1 MHDGQTHNPI
11 PPADNAERWVV
22 KLGGSLLDLDD
33 LGQRLRNW
41 LDRTAP
47 RRTAL
52 VIGGGATTDIV
63 REFDRRFR
71 LGDVAAHWLAL
82 RALSF
87 NSHLLSELLPGSEIA
102 TTLTACESCWN
113 SGRTPILD
121 PFAFLTAD
129 EGHPDGLP
137 HNWDVTSDS
146 VAARLA
152 DLIGAKT
159 LVLLKSRPPPPASQ
173 ATDWAACGLVDP
185 WFPQAIRRLSS
196 VRVIDFRNG
205 SERLSEA

>member
-1 MHDGQTHNPI
+1 MHGGQESNPI
-11 PPADNAERWVV
+11 NLADDPERWVV

-33 LGQRLRNW
+33 LGKRLRKW

-47 RRTAL
+47 PRTAL
-52 VIGGGATTDIV
+52 VVGGGATADIV
-63 REFDRRFR
+63 RDFDLRFR
-71 LGDVAAHWLAL
+71 LGEAAAHWLAL

-87 NSHLLSELLPGSEIA
+87 NSHLLCSLLVRSEVV
-102 TTLTACESCWN
+102 TTPTACESCWN

-152 DLIGAKT
+152 ELIGANT
-159 LVLLKSRPPPPASQ
+159 LVLLKSCPPPSASQ
-173 ATDWAACGLVDP
+173 ATDWAARGLVDP

-205 SERLSEA
+205 LESLSEA

>member
-1 MHDGQTHNPI
+1 MHDGQARKPI
-11 PPADNAERWVV
+11 GHPDHAECWVV

-33 LGQRLRNW
+33 LGKRLRNW

-52 VIGGGATTDIV
+52 VVGGGATTDIV
-63 REFDRRFR
+63 RDFDLRFR
-71 LGDVAAHWLAL
+71 LGELPSHWLAL

-87 NSHLLSELLPGSEIA
+87 NSHLLCELLPGSEVV
-102 TTLTACESCWN
+102 TTLTACKKCWD

-129 EGHPDGLP
+129 EGHPDSLP

-152 DLIGAKT
+152 ELIGANT
-159 LVLLKSRPPPPASQ
+159 LVLLKSCPPPPTSQ

-205 SERLSEA
+205 LESLSEA